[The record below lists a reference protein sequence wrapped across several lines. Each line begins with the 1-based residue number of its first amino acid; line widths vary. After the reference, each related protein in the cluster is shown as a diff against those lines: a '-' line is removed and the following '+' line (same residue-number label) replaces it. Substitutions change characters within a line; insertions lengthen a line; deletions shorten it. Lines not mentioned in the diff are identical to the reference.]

1 MASKVERLLESP
13 ETLGGGGWTR
23 LELPPPA
30 PKGVAAAWALN
41 RRGGKGSRKLTLIWI
56 TFSTGWNM
64 KSRLIILIQQARTT
78 NQFWSSGT
86 T

>member
-1 MASKVERLLESP
+1 MASKLERDLESP

-30 PKGVAAAWALN
+30 PKGVAAAWSLFN
-41 RRGGKGSRKLTLIWI
+41 RLGSRKLTLIWT

-64 KSRLIILIQQARTT
+64 KSRLIILIQQARKI
-78 NQFWSSGT
+78 QLHL
-86 T
+86 